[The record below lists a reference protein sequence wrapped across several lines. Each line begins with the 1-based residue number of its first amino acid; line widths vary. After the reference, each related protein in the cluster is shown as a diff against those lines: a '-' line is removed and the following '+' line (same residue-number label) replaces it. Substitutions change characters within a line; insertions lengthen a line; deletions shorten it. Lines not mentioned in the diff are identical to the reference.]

1 MPEAVQRA
9 LRVLQQLFETFV
21 TFGVVCSIVFAQ
33 TSSSQQLA
41 VWFAVVSFCFLWQCP
56 DWKPATVLFNA
67 WYRTPPYLLVFAA
80 LIIFN
85 VFVYQAVNLG
95 DPAGM
100 KYLLI
105 LGMMLLCTIECA
117 NRRAMGPEPPATDSD
132 TEASLPSATD
142 PHAEAEES
150 VKPEQSD
157 SPDPSAASS
166 ALVLVPVCTHRCGGP
181 TATARPWFWNW
192 ARSAARKAISFIWR
206 LFVFV
211 FLLGLATVFVHALI
225 DVSFRELVGNPV
237 PMDRAP
243 RFETEPIIQPK
254 LPIDVPF
261 VTAFTTSDVIP
272 PTASPTPTPVARR
285 TWRVAAIST
294 PMPTP
299 TPTPTAAPE
308 PSPQPE
314 AARVVFSV
322 EPLEFLPSLLNF
334 DLPDPTPVLE
344 WYFGLP
350 GQAQDLCIALTLL
363 LCWYFSGLLM
373 QLVAAL
379 AILVAAYLISAAILA
394 LLLIYQFTPEQSLAI
409 VLPVEWA
416 LVAIICYARF
426 RLKRLASMAGT
437 NAADLAKVSDKIE
450 SLRSMTSSF
459 VDHVLDKCNNLRAKV
474 DEIVDSANTIID
486 NVNRLMELVK
496 DHGSQLKDHGS
507 QLKNYGSQLASLFQA
522 KSSTD
527 RDLHGI
533 RNQLDKLSRS
543 LGSVRGLSQE
553 DCDLLIEVRDQVK
566 RMEATKADKTALDE
580 LVRKLQALA
589 ARVENLPD
597 DKADKTV
604 VNEISKQLEDLIGS
618 LDEVQRDQSVLEAR
632 ADRFEK
638 RVDDAQADITSLK
651 TASEEQVEAIS
662 SIETNFKASRNR
674 ITGLDR
680 DFERNRKETDAKI
693 SKLEKKSEDRERE
706 NAELRKGFDHCQGK
720 VEDMQSNMKTIEAG
734 QLKQDDLQQVRN
746 EASSDASQKVNQLRS
761 KTDSQHVQA
770 MQAHSDLEA
779 SVDKLRA
786 ASTESVEK
794 LEDTVKSHNTMHHET
809 SVKFAETDV
818 NIGAVRTELA
828 EVNTR
833 LDTIS
838 AKIDNASQASTDAL
852 QRAEVVQ
859 PPASGW
865 VSKAE
870 VDAYIHDQIVE
881 FMKDF
886 MVSDTFRVAVH
897 HAQLTKK
904 QIQQQR
910 LRDQVYEFAEEL
922 LGETD
927 VQEKIYAS
935 FLERQARDNNLLQ
948 GDPPGVVPGGRAS
961 SPGVGPSD
969 THPADDNTT
978 GNDDPPGDPPGVI
991 SGGQATLTGGLSS
1004 DNDTTSTTPEDSTT
1018 SDDAGDHHGTRGAPH
1033 GEPPGGYPGGHAG
1046 GLGGSTSDGPSGNG
1060 GGAEPRPSGED
1071 SDDDDT
1077 PRPKQ
1082 WKGKGPAEPDNLTYE
1097 QLYGPATL
1105 EQPGGEQV
1113 EETEEEE
1120 TNSLDDDAK
1129 VMASVNAVN
1138 GTEDDCEGRLLGDF
1152 LGRMLARE
1160 EWPDKKKTR
1169 RKSRKAYA
1177 MAKQRAEQQSKKYD
1191 ENDDDDD
1198 ADDGDDGHESD
1209 DDGPPGPPPGNGGSH
1224 GDSGAGGDDADDD
1237 DQDGDDDGAPGP
1249 APSLAPSNHGSG
1261 LASSRHAPGPS
1272 PDPGNPSPPRGLASS
1287 RFAPGG
1293 LANSRYA
1300 PGPSPGPPPSPV
1312 ASNHP
1317 SGLANS
1323 RHAAGPSTDPGTSNP
1338 AGGLANSRFAPG
1350 PSPGPSTP
1358 SRAPGLASSRFAPG
1372 PSTGSLSP
1380 QGPDS
1385 ADGDPGDA
1393 QEANEDGSE
1402 HLPASKPKNNAAQN
1416 LRASMDSNRKAQTAL
1431 KAAVGELEKEKA
1443 QQQPMQPWAT
1453 RPSNQPTPAQL
1464 KRRTMRERL
1473 RHANNQLEKSLTR
1486 YKMEHTEPEKEQ
1498 ERLEQAGG
1506 QPESAGEDALARHR
1520 QRIRAAETRLEQGEE
1535 LVAQTSERPPRPE
1548 GWVPPPG
1555 PHKKHR
1561 RGKRGKG
1568 GKGNGGG
1575 GAGGNDS
1582 GP

>member
-1 MPEAVQRA
+1 MPEVVQHA
-9 LRVLQQLFETFV
+9 LSVLWHLLL
-21 TFGVVCSIVFAQ
+21 TFGAFVVAFIITDPQDDFLQ
-33 TSSSQQLA
+33 FLA
-41 VWFAVVSFCFLWQCP
+41 AWLAFFSFYFLWLLP
-56 DWKPATVLFNA
+56 NSKPATFLFNI
-67 WYRTPPYLLVFAA
+67 WYRTPTILHVCAA
-80 LIIFN
+80 LIVFS
-85 VFVYQAVNLG
+85 VFVYQAVGLG

-100 KYLLI
+100 KYLII
-105 LGMMLLCTIECA
+105 LGMMLLCTIKC
-117 NRRAMGPEPPATDSD
+117 NKLRPEAVEPD
-132 TEASLPSATD
+132 EAV
-142 PHAEAEES
+142 E
-150 VKPEQSD
+150 PEQSD
-157 SPDPSAASS
+157 SPAPSAASS
-166 ALVLVPVCTHRCGGP
+166 ALVLFPVAAHRCGGS
-181 TATARPWFWNW
+181 TATAQPWIRDW

-211 FLLGLATVFVHALI
+211 FVLGLATVFFHALI
-225 DVSFRELVGNPV
+225 DVTFRDLVGNPV

-308 PSPQPE
+308 PSPEPE

-322 EPLEFLPSLLNF
+322 EPLEFVPGLLNL
-334 DLPDPTPVLE
+334 DLLDPTPVLE
-344 WYFGLP
+344 WYFDLP
-350 GQAQDLCIALTLL
+350 RPSQDLYIALTLL
-363 LCWYFSGLLM
+363 LCWYFSGLLLE
-373 QLVAAL
+373 LVTGL
-379 AILVAAYLISAAILA
+379 AIFAAAYLISAAILA

-409 VLPVEWA
+409 ALPVEWA
-416 LVAIICYARF
+416 LFAIIYYARL
-426 RLKRLASMAGT
+426 RLRRLASVAGT

-459 VDHVLDKCNNLRAKV
+459 VDHVLDKCNGLRDKV
-474 DEIVDSANTIID
+474 DEIVDSANNTID
-486 NVNRLMELVK
+486 NVNKLMDLVK
-496 DHGSQLKDHGS
+496 DHGRK
-507 QLKNYGSQLASLFQA
+507 LADLFKA
-522 KSSTD
+522 KASTD
-527 RDLHGI
+527 RDLAGI
-533 RNQLDKLSRS
+533 RKQLNKLSKS

-566 RMEATKADKTALDE
+566 RMEATKADKTELDE
-580 LVRKLQALA
+580 LVKQLQMLE
-589 ARVENLPD
+589 ARVENSLS

-604 VNEISKQLEDLIGS
+604 VNEISKQLKDLIGS
-618 LDEVQRDQSVLEAR
+618 LAAVQRIQSELVAGAKKVKNR
-632 ADRFEK
+632 IDG
-638 RVDDAQADITSLK
+638 AQADIKSLND
-651 TASEEQVEAIS
+651 ASKAHDESIS
-662 SIETNFKASRNR
+662 MIETNAEESRND
-674 ITGLDR
+674 ISKLQAVVTD
-680 DFERNRKETDAKI
+680 NTKESGARI
-693 SKLEKKSEDRERE
+693 SKLEQESKDNKRE
-706 NAELRKGFDHCQGK
+706 NADLRNGLNHCQGK
-720 VEDMQSNMKTIEAG
+720 VEDMQSNMQTIEAG
-734 QLKQDDLQQVRN
+734 QVKHDDLQQVRKD
-746 EASSDASQKVNQLRS
+746 ASDASQKVDQLRAE
-761 KTDSQHVQA
+761 TDSQHGQA
-770 MQAHSDLEA
+770 MQATRDLEA
-779 SVDKLRA
+779 RVDSRVA
-786 ASTESVEK
+786 ATTESVAK
-794 LEDTVKSHNTMHHET
+794 LEDTVKSLQTMHRGT
-809 SVKFAETDV
+809 SAKFAETDV
-818 NIGAVRTELA
+818 DIGAARTEVA

-838 AKIDNASQASTDAL
+838 DKIDNAIQASTDAL
-852 QRAEVVQ
+852 QRVQTVQAAQAAQAQQAVQAVQ
-859 PPASGW
+859 PPPGGW

-870 VDAYIHDQIVE
+870 VDAYIHNQVVE
-881 FMKDF
+881 CMKDF
-886 MVSDTFRVAVH
+886 MVSDSFHAAVN

-904 QIQQQR
+904 QIQQER
-910 LRDQVYEFAEEL
+910 LRAQVHAAAEEL
-922 LGETD
+922 LGRKEI
-927 VQEKIYAS
+927 QEKICANIM
-935 FLERQARDNNLLQ
+935 ERQALDNNLS
-948 GDPPGVVPGGRAS
+948 GDPAEVVSEGRAS

-969 THPADDNTT
+969 SNPADDNTT

-991 SGGQATLTGGLSS
+991 SGGRATLPCGMSS
-1004 DNDTTSTTPEDSTT
+1004 DDDTTSATPEDSTT
-1018 SDDAGDHHGTRGAPH
+1018 SDDAGDHHGARGAPH

-1046 GLGGSTSDGPSGNG
+1046 GLGGSTSDGPSDDG

-1077 PRPKQ
+1077 PRHKQ

-1120 TNSLDDDAK
+1120 TDYLDDNAEAI
-1129 VMASVNAVN
+1129 ASVNSVDN
-1138 GTEDDCEGRLLGDF
+1138 TEDNHEGRLLGDF

-1198 ADDGDDGHESD
+1198 ANDGDDGHESD

-1249 APSLAPSNHGSG
+1249 APSLVPSNNGSG

-1272 PDPGNPSPPRGLASS
+1272 TDQGNPSPPRGLASS

-1300 PGPSPGPPPSPV
+1300 PDPSSGPSPSP
-1312 ASNHP
+1312 ATSNHP

-1323 RHAAGPSTDPGTSNP
+1323 RHATGPSPDPGTSNP

-1350 PSPGPSTP
+1350 PTPGPSTP

-1380 QGPDS
+1380 QGPGS
-1385 ADGDPGDA
+1385 ADGDPVDA
-1393 QEANEDGSE
+1393 QEANDDGSE
-1402 HLPASKPKNNAAQN
+1402 HLPASKPKHNAAQN

-1431 KAAVGELEKEKA
+1431 RDAIDKLKSEKA
-1443 QQQPMQPWAT
+1443 EQQPWAT
-1453 RPSNQPTPAQL
+1453 QPSNQLTPAQL
-1464 KRRTMRERL
+1464 ERRTTRERL
-1473 RHANNQLEKSLTR
+1473 RHWNNQLEKSLER
-1486 YKMEHTEPEKEQ
+1486 YKEEHTEPEKEQ

-1506 QPESAGEDALARHR
+1506 QPESAREDALARHR
-1520 QRIRAAETRLEQGEE
+1520 QRIRAAETRLEQGKGLYE
-1535 LVAQTSERPPRPE
+1535 QTSERQPRPE

-1575 GAGGNDS
+1575 GAGGS
-1582 GP
+1582 GPGP